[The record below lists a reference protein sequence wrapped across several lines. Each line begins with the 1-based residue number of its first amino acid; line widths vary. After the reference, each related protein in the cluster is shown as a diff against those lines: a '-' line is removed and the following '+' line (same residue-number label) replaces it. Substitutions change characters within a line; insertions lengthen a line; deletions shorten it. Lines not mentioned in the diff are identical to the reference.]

1 GIQQP
6 TRKNRTD
13 IALGEWIMRQ
23 ILYVLPLLAI
33 LLGGCDRTTVVHTT
47 DSDSGNPRLLGFY
60 LVDSF
65 GISNE
70 YSSAQLELD
79 PEVDD
84 GVFELYWDVDS
95 FHDYTV
101 TISINDYPD
110 LYGA

>member
-1 GIQQP
+1 
-6 TRKNRTD
+6 
-13 IALGEWIMRQ
+13 
-23 ILYVLPLLAI
+23 PLLA
-33 LLGGCDRTTVVHTT
+33 LLLAGCDRTTVVHTT
-47 DSDSGNPRLLGFY
+47 GSDSGSPRLLGFY

-70 YSSAQLELD
+70 YSSAQLELV

-110 LYGA
+110 LYGATVLASEVCGPERSCDYEGGQICQY